1 MKRVVAL
8 QNEPIDEPE
17 HEASRIGSRVR
28 RLRLERSFTLNDLA
42 ERSGVSRSALSKLEN
57 DKASPTYDVIQKLA
71 RGFGMSVGEF
81 LGEKPHASPAARR
94 AVSRAGA
101 GSLLE
106 GNGYLYRRCCEEL
119 ATKKMLP
126 FRATINARSI
136 AEAGYVRHSGE
147 ECLIVMSGA
156 VEFHTEHYVP
166 VILNVGD
173 VIYIDSQ
180 MGHAVISVSEEPAEV
195 FWITVDT

>member
-1 MKRVVAL
+1 MRNAVKMVETSKAPVEPVA
-8 QNEPIDEPE
+8 
-17 HEASRIGSRVR
+17 RIGGRVKA
-28 RLRLERSFTLNDLA
+28 LRLERGFTLNDLA

-71 RGFGMSVGEF
+71 RGFGMTVGEF
-81 LGEKPHASPAARR
+81 LGEAPRSGSAARR
-94 AVSRAGA
+94 AVSRAGV

-126 FRATINARSI
+126 FWATINARSL
-136 AEAGYVRHSGE
+136 AEAGGYVRHSGE
-147 ECLIVMSGA
+147 ECLLVVSGA

-166 VILNVGD
+166 VVLNVGD

-180 MGHAVISVSEEPAEV
+180 MGHAVVSVSEEPAEV
-195 FWITVDT
+195 FWITVDL